1 MDQLTPD
8 INFGEISVSRVLPAE
23 FSPWDFDPSSINWD
37 DVPDLEE
44 VIEYIESIYYSLE
57 KKDDSEKKPPYNWVL
72 DYIVSERYKAKMR
85 LLILLFCTK
94 IISIKKL
101 MHELTAS
108 ISLIFGM
115 CGSCVSFIYSAIFGN
130 SSNRIFS
137 V

>member
-1 MDQLTPD
+1 MNQLLAR
-8 INFGEISVSRVLPAE
+8 VSFESLTVSDELSELKRIWESELPK
-23 FSPWDFDPSSINWD
+23 INWANMSTFAKL
-37 DVPDLEE
+37 VEP
-44 VIEYIESIYYSLE
+44 IEIQFSRHKDE
-57 KKDDSEKKPPYNWVL
+57 DDSEKKPPYNWVL

-137 V
+137 I